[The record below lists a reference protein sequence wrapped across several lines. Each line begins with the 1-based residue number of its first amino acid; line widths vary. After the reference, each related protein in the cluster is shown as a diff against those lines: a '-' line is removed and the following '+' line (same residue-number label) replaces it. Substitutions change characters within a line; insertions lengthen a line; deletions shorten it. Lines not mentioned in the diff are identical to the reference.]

1 MKKLVLNLGL
11 ILMLSMVNLQA
22 FDKVEAGKATG
33 ATVAGA
39 GIGYGVVA
47 ATGVTAA
54 SFVGGGTG
62 IGAAAGPVGAAIG
75 ATVGLA
81 AYGVYK
87 VFSSDEKKFDNYSKI
102 NKGILP

>member
-11 ILMLSMVNLQA
+11 TMMLLIANLQA
-22 FDKVEAGKATG
+22 FDSEEAEKATG

-75 ATVGLA
+75 AITGLA
-81 AYGVYK
+81 SYGIYK
-87 VFSSDEKKFDNYSKI
+87 VITSQSKRNNNEI
-102 NKGILP
+102 MNEYLNDD